1 MPYAE
6 RTEVPVSRSKA
17 EIEGLIEKY
26 GGHRYQA
33 GWDSERA
40 LIMFEAEGRR
50 VRFVL
55 PLPRRDGYT
64 SQRAYDQELRRVWR
78 SLALVI
84 KAKLESWQSGIEGFE
99 EAFMAQVVLPS
110 GGTVAEWLAPQ
121 LAESYRSGAM
131 PPMLA
136 LPATKVLQLPAARDG
151 GR

>member
-17 EIEGLIEKY
+17 EIEGLIERY
-26 GGHRYQA
+26 GGSRYQA

-55 PLPRRDGYT
+55 PLPRRDGHT
-64 SQRAYDQELRRVWR
+64 SQRAYEQELRRVWR
-78 SLALVI
+78 ALALVI

-99 EAFMAQVVLPS
+99 DAFMSQIVLPGNS
-110 GGTVAEWLAPQ
+110 TVGEWLAPQ
-121 LAESYRSGAM
+121 LAESYRSGTM

-136 LPATKVLQLPAARDG
+136 LPEPKVRQLPREG
-151 GR
+151 TR